1 MQQFFSNVE
10 DADLPGNKIG
20 FFPAD
25 QRFVLRVSSVESFTS
40 RPPKL
45 IPFYCLQGEVLWT
58 TASPDLVAVGTHRKW
73 LQKLNNDAAPG
84 AIKAIV
90 MVLNNITEDI
100 AKQIDQETAS
110 RKQRDPHAVGLWE
123 ELCLRSC
130 WTQKKVDEMKGIAS
144 QRYLTAF
151 EQSQFGWPLDPH
163 VGKVINLETRSAT
176 GDKEFTYHNWSVN
189 EQSGR

>member
-10 DADLPGNKIG
+10 DADLPGNKVG

-25 QRFVLRVSSVESFTS
+25 HRYVLRVSSIESFTS
-40 RPPKL
+40 RAPKL
-45 IPFYCLQGEVLWT
+45 IPYYCLQGEVLWT
-58 TASPDLVAVGTHRKW
+58 TSPEVPVNTHRKW

-100 AKQIDQETAS
+100 AKQIDQETA
-110 RKQRDPHAVGLWE
+110 RRREQDPRAVGLWA

-130 WTQKKVDEMKGIAS
+130 WTQKKVDELKGVAA

-151 EQSQFGWPLDPH
+151 EQSQIGWPLDPH
-163 VGKVINLETRSAT
+163 VGKVINLETRAAT
-176 GDKEFTYHNWSVN
+176 GDKEFTYHNWAVN
-189 EQSGR
+189 EQAQR